1 MEYDF
6 FSLNMRVAFPPPVFR
21 GLFSSLYPIPT
32 TCMKFPSKS
41 PTISRPILLSVR
53 FRSPSC
59 ADLKV
64 VEPREPLTDI
74 ETQNSQLQSSFTEIP
89 RRLNSPDSN
98 IFERNVKRK
107 IGKNFDVLGNKGI
120 GKLSG
125 KERLK
130 SYSERLRN
138 CALNLSLNEGKE
150 IHGVVIKH
158 GIDPDM
164 HLWVSLI
171 NFYAKCGGLDFAR
184 RVLDEMPE
192 RDVVSWTALI
202 AGFVSAG
209 RGSDGVYLFGEM
221 RREGITPNE
230 FTLATGLK
238 AGSMSLDLVFGKQVH
253 AEVIKLGIFSD
264 IFVGS
269 ALVDL
274 YAKCGEMK
282 YADKVFFWM
291 PEQNAV
297 SWNAL
302 LNGYAQVG
310 NGEEVLKLF
319 CMMTKSKM
327 EFSKFTLSTVLK
339 GLANSGDLGAGRVV
353 HSMAIKIGCDHDEFV
368 SSTLLDMYSK
378 CGLADDALKVF
389 TRIKSPDVVAWTAMI
404 TCLDQQGQ
412 KQEAARLFLLMRDT
426 GLKPNQFTLASL
438 VSAAADLDP
447 RYCESIHACVYKYGF
462 QSENVVNN
470 ALVAMYTKI
479 GSVDN
484 GYRVF
489 TAMSAWDVVS
499 WNALLSGFHDSRT
512 CDQGPKIFIQMLL
525 EGFKPNMYTF
535 ISILRSCS
543 SLSNVDFG
551 KQVHAHII
559 KGSLDEDG
567 FIGTA
572 LVDMYAKCRCMEDA
586 DVIFKKLNERD
597 LFSWTVIIS
606 GYAHTD
612 QGEKAIKCFSHM
624 RKEGVNPNEFTLAS
638 CLRGCTGIASLENG
652 RQLHSLAIKSGHFG
666 DIFVASAIVD
676 MYGKCGS
683 IEDAEAFFK
692 GLDFRD
698 TVAWNTIICGY
709 SQHGLGDKALEA
721 FKTMLVEG
729 AVPDG
734 VTFLGIL
741 SACSHM
747 GLVEEGKKYFDS
759 MNDVYGVIPSI
770 EHYACIID
778 ILGRAGKFNEVGS
791 FIEEMKVTPN
801 ALIWETVLGSCKIH
815 GNVELGEKAA
825 EKLFELEPD
834 IDSNYILLSNIFAA
848 KGRWSDVSK
857 TRALMSGQG
866 VKKEPGCSWVE
877 VDAQTHVF
885 LSQDG
890 SHSKIGEIYQKLEE
904 LGQKLTSVGY
914 IPNTDNVLHN
924 VSYREKRENLFYHS
938 ERLALAFALIS
949 NMPNKTIRI
958 FKNLRICG
966 DCHDFMKLISGTIN
980 REIVI
985 RDIKR
990 FHHFRGGTCSC
1001 QDYW

>member
-1 MEYDF
+1 
-6 FSLNMRVAFPPPVFR
+6 MRVSHSHP
-21 GLFSSLYPIPT
+21 L
-32 TCMKFPSKS
+32 C
-41 PTISRPILLSVR
+41 
-53 FRSPSC
+53 RSG
-59 ADLKV
+59 
-64 VEPREPLTDI
+64 
-74 ETQNSQLQSSFTEIP
+74 FTEIP

-107 IGKNFDVLGNKGI
+107 IGKNFDVLLGNGGI

-150 IHGVVIKH
+150 IHGVVIKN

-202 AGFVSAG
+202 TGFVSAG

-238 AGSMSLDLVFGKQVH
+238 AGSMSLDLAFGKQVH

-426 GLKPNQFTLASL
+426 SLRPNQFTLASL

-447 RYCESIHACVYKYGF
+447 HYCESIHACVYKYGF
-462 QSENVVNN
+462 ESENVVNN
-470 ALVAMYTKI
+470 ALVAMYAKI

-489 TAMSAWDVVS
+489 AAMSARDVVS
-499 WNALLSGFHDSRT
+499 WNALLSGFHDSGT
-512 CDQGPKIFIQMLL
+512 CDQGLKIFIQMLS

-535 ISILRSCS
+535 ISILRC
-543 SLSNVDFG
+543 L
-551 KQVHAHII
+551 
-559 KGSLDEDG
+559 
-567 FIGTA
+567 
-572 LVDMYAKCRCMEDA
+572 EDA

-624 RKEGVNPNEFTLAS
+624 RKEGVNPNEYTLAS
-638 CLRGCTGIASLENG
+638 CLRGCAGIASLENG

-698 TVAWNTIICGY
+698 TVAWNTII
-709 SQHGLGDKALEA
+709 S
-721 FKTMLVEG
+721 
-729 AVPDG
+729 
-734 VTFLGIL
+734 
-741 SACSHM
+741 
-747 GLVEEGKKYFDS
+747 
-759 MNDVYGVIPSI
+759 
-770 EHYACIID
+770 
-778 ILGRAGKFNEVGS
+778 
-791 FIEEMKVTPN
+791 
-801 ALIWETVLGSCKIH
+801 
-815 GNVELGEKAA
+815 
-825 EKLFELEPD
+825 
-834 IDSNYILLSNIFAA
+834 

-914 IPNTDNVLHN
+914 IPNTDNVLHT
-924 VSYREKRENLFYHS
+924 VSDREKRENLFYHS

-980 REIVI
+980 REIII